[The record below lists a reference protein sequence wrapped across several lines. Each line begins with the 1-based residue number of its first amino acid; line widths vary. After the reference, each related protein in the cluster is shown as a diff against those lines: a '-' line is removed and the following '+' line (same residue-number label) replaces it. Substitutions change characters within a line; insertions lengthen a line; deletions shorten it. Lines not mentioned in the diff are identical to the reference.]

1 MESNFFY
8 ARNGK
13 VIKDLKDLK
22 QALQDDEIDNQTF
35 EYHHSN
41 GHFSQWIQDVF
52 NKEKLARDL
61 KRVKQKKSF
70 INKLEGA
77 NT

>member
-22 QALQDDEIDNQTF
+22 QALQNDEIDNQTF
-35 EYHHSN
+35 EYYHSN